1 MSQSRGCQTIR
12 LTTAQAVV
20 KYLQVQYSQRDGQSR
35 RLIAGIFGIFG
46 HGNVAGLGQALVEY
60 GQDLPYYQPCNEQSM
75 VHTASGYARATRRLA
90 TMACTSSIG
99 PGATNMVTGAATAT
113 INRLPVLL
121 LPSDYYATRYQ
132 GPVLQQLEHPIS
144 ADLSVN
150 DCFRPVSRFFD
161 RITRPEQLLTALPE
175 AMRVLLDPA
184 DTGTVTLSLP
194 QDVQAQAHDYP
205 LAFFAERTWEVERR
219 LPEPRRI
226 DEAIA
231 LLKGAKRPL
240 IVAGGGVHYSGAGEE
255 LQKFAELHGIPVG
268 ETFAGK
274 GAMANDSGLLLGG
287 HGVTGTPAAARIAA
301 QADLVLCV
309 GTRLTDFT
317 TASQSMF
324 QHPEVKFININVCSR
339 DAYKQGAL
347 PITADARAALSALI
361 EAGAAANSAGQRD
374 YLQDVGRAKKD
385 WQGQLDKEV
394 YCQISGEAMS
404 QGQLIEVMNEEAQ
417 AGDSI
422 IAAAGGPPGDLLKI
436 WDASKG
442 RTCLLEFGFS
452 CMGWELP
459 AGMGVRMAQPEG
471 EVVVYIGDGTY
482 LMNPMELVTT
492 IQEGLKVTMVVANN
506 YGYQVIRQLQLGR
519 TGRSFGNEFRAR
531 DKVTNRLEGDYL
543 AIDFARNAESM
554 GARTWSVTTPDELRQ
569 ALRQARAEERSC
581 VIVAEV
587 EKHRYLPGSGAW
599 WDIAAAATSNDPE
612 TQKLRREYE
621 EESRQQ
627 RFYY

>member
-1 MSQSRGCQTIR
+1 
-12 LTTAQAVV
+12 
-20 KYLQVQYSQRDGQSR
+20 
-35 RLIAGIFGIFG
+35 
-46 HGNVAGLGQALVEY
+46 
-60 GQDLPYYQPCNEQSM
+60 
-75 VHTASGYARATRRLA
+75 
-90 TMACTSSIG
+90 
-99 PGATNMVTGAATAT
+99 
-113 INRLPVLL
+113 
-121 LPSDYYATRYQ
+121 
-132 GPVLQQLEHPIS
+132 
-144 ADLSVN
+144 
-150 DCFRPVSRFFD
+150 
-161 RITRPEQLLTALPE
+161 
-175 AMRVLLDPA
+175 
-184 DTGTVTLSLP
+184 
-194 QDVQAQAHDYP
+194 
-205 LAFFAERTWEVERR
+205 
-219 LPEPRRI
+219 
-226 DEAIA
+226 
-231 LLKGAKRPL
+231 
-240 IVAGGGVHYSGAGEE
+240 
-255 LQKFAELHGIPVG
+255 
-268 ETFAGK
+268 
-274 GAMANDSGLLLGG
+274 
-287 HGVTGTPAAARIAA
+287 
-301 QADLVLCV
+301 
-309 GTRLTDFT
+309 
-317 TASQSMF
+317 
-324 QHPEVKFININVCSR
+324 
-339 DAYKQGAL
+339 
-347 PITADARAALSALI
+347 
-361 EAGAAANSAGQRD
+361 
-374 YLQDVGRAKKD
+374 
-385 WQGQLDKEV
+385 
-394 YCQISGEAMS
+394 MS

-531 DKVTNRLEGDYL
+531 DKATNRLEGDYL